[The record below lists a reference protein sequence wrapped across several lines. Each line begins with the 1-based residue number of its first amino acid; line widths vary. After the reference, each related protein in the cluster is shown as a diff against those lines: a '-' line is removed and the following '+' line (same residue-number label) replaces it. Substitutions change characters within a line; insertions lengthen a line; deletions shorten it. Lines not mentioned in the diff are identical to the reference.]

1 MKKYIIYF
9 LLLIFVFIACLFFKL
24 NKSSNISYGKLT
36 IIESKEK
43 ALKSL
48 NISIPEQII
57 INTSFYSATN
67 ITNKMEIDNILD
79 SIDLIKNSSSKGN
92 EILES
97 NNSAAKITGKIIYNN
112 KVDNFALSNI
122 LFFDD
127 TEFKGDSYLINN
139 LHKKLMNYFNTYTH
153 LIDILNN
160 PNSNVTYEE
169 NFKNFNLNKNQKED
183 LVSKIS
189 NFKIMNDKEKLNNT
203 KLSDSKLYTL
213 KIEIN
218 KDVQL
223 KTDNLIFIDVYKNY
237 IIIQFLADDN
247 GKKIYMKG
255 NLDET

>member
-1 MKKYIIYF
+1 
-9 LLLIFVFIACLFFKL
+9 
-24 NKSSNISYGKLT
+24 
-36 IIESKEK
+36 
-43 ALKSL
+43 
-48 NISIPEQII
+48 ISIPEQII
-57 INTSFYSATN
+57 INTSFYSQTN
-67 ITNKMEIDNILD
+67 ITNKMQIDNILD

-139 LHKKLMNYFNTYTH
+139 LHKKLMNYCNTYTH